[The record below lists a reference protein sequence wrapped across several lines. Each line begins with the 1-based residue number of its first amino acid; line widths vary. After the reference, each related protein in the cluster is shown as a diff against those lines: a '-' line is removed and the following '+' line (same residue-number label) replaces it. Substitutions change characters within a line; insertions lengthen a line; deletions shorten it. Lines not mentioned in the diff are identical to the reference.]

1 VFQGCGTVFEL
12 TPSPGIAK
20 ASIVPWNEIVLH
32 LFTGGSDGGNPQGNL
47 TFDQSGNMYGTAGG
61 GGNQNCWGGC
71 GVIYKLSPSD
81 GGWTETVLYPFQGKD
96 DGMNPGGGVVF
107 DSSGNLYGESA
118 GAYGNGYGA
127 IYQLSPSGSDW
138 TEQIIYTFT
147 ANDDGFAPAGGLIV
161 DSSGNLYGTTA
172 SGGHYYHGGGTVFQ
186 LTPRSDGGW
195 TFTTLYRL
203 SGERNCGPKDRLFM
217 DASGNLYGTTYCD
230 GDEAIGSVFKL
241 TPSDGNWTYTSL
253 HDFTGGSDGLYP
265 RSGVILDAKGDLYG
279 TASGGGT
286 YNYGLVWQITP

>member
-1 VFQGCGTVFEL
+1 
-12 TPSPGIAK
+12 
-20 ASIVPWNEIVLH
+20 
-32 LFTGGSDGGNPQGNL
+32 
-47 TFDQSGNMYGTAGG
+47 
-61 GGNQNCWGGC
+61 
-71 GVIYKLSPSD
+71 
-81 GGWTETVLYPFQGKD
+81 
-96 DGMNPGGGVVF
+96 MNPGGGVVF